1 MSVDPTPK
9 KTTIYRFLTG
19 PDDSAFCHRISD
31 ALSKGWKLHG
41 SPQLAFNA
49 ERGIMMC
56 GQAVTKETDK
66 PYVPDMKLGEA

>member
-1 MSVDPTPK
+1 
-9 KTTIYRFLTG
+9 
-19 PDDSAFCHRISD
+19 
-31 ALSKGWKLHG
+31 HG